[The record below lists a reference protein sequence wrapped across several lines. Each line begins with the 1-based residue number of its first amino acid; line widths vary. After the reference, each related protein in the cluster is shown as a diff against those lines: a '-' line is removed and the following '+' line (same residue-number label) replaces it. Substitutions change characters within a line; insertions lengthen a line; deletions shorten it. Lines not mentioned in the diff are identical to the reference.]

1 MRHELILIGKILGI
15 FALEF
20 LLMRFVVVAIFES
33 RIPGYPIIS
42 LGLGAVGTLG
52 LFYLLTQTFS
62 KYFKESK

>member
-1 MRHELILIGKILGI
+1 MQRELILVGKILGI

-42 LGLGAVGTLG
+42 LGLGAAGTLG
-52 LFYLLTQTFS
+52 LIYLSFQTFIQ
-62 KYFKESK
+62 YFKEPK